1 MNCKVFSVIS
11 ALLIGGVGFASMA
24 QTALTVKDQINVKGG
39 TQAYADG
46 SKTVAYTTANNSV
59 WYLGSYDLSQI
70 KSIEVTAGMVSGKVN
85 DVMTAPQL
93 KFAYRDCVDGISVDA
108 AYLDTNS
115 GDIRSAKKLLAQIE
129 AVTEPTDH
137 ATEGHKYPGA
147 KFTITAADVTVDA
160 ESYEGTVTL
169 NSDASKHLQKTSGVV
184 ELFVYA
190 TAQSRRVTIDNVTIH
205 FAGEVSGEGEQTA
218 TILAVKDTQWRM
230 GNTNNNAKAASVE
243 VRSDWSETDGVRTY
257 KNDFVAAYE
266 FLVPAAVLNAT
277 VKSATLR
284 LVTERAKGANEMD
297 VFAYP
302 YEWADNQ
309 VYADQA
315 ENIAQAREAA
325 PVATFTAKC
334 FNTTKCVTD
343 EYDFT
348 DISVWTNHIDL
359 TEYVR
364 SSTDGRV
371 SLLIASQRSSGNQ
384 KMFYTSEATD
394 VLAGKITTVP
404 ASDLVPQLTIVYEV
418 AGKELVS
425 VSTEKYR
432 SYASPKA
439 VSVPNGIT
447 AYTVSACAPYNAS
460 GVSTYAESVDY
471 CAQLDPIQSGVIPA
485 NTGVIL
491 LAKVPAEYSF
501 AYASDEAAVENNL
514 LKVSDGSEVS
524 SGYTFGVTDG
534 VPMFS
539 PISSPTVIPA
549 GEVYLDFAADDVR
562 NMYVI
567 EGSNDKPTAVAS
579 VKAETPVVK
588 GIYNLQGMKLNSI
601 NEPGIY
607 IIDGKKIA
615 VSNPSLY
622 NK

>member
-1 MNCKVFSVIS
+1 MNRKLFSAVS
-11 ALLIGGVGFASMA
+11 ALLIGGVGFAAMA
-24 QTALTVKDQINVKGG
+24 QTTLTVKDQINVNGK
-39 TQAYADG
+39 TQTYADG

-59 WYLGSYDLSQI
+59 WYLGTYDLSQI
-70 KSIEVTAGMVSGKVN
+70 ERIEVSAGMVSGKVN
-85 DVMTAPQL
+85 EVMTAPQL
-93 KFAYRDCVDGISVDA
+93 KFAYLDYVEGTSVDA
-108 AYLDTNS
+108 AYLNTNS
-115 GDIRSAKKLLAQIE
+115 GDIRSNNKRLAQIE

-147 KFTITAADVTVDA
+147 KFTITKNAVTVDA
-160 ESYEGTVTL
+160 GAYDGTVTL
-169 NSDASKHLQKTSGVV
+169 NAEASEPLKKTTGVV

-190 TAQSRRVTIDNVTIH
+190 TAQSRRVTIDEVTIH

-218 TILAVKDTQWRM
+218 TLGAVKDTQWRM
-230 GNTNNNAKAASVE
+230 NNTDNKAIATSVE
-243 VRSDWSETDGVRTY
+243 VRSDWTEADGVRTY
-257 KNDFVAAYE
+257 GGDFVAAYE
-266 FLVPAAVLNAT
+266 FSVPAAVLNAT

-297 VFAYP
+297 LFAYP

-309 VYADQA
+309 IYADQA
-315 ENIAQAREAA
+315 ENIAQARTVA

-343 EYDFT
+343 DYAFT
-348 DISVWTNHIDL
+348 DISVWTNEIDL

-364 SSTDGRV
+364 SLSDGRV
-371 SLLIASQRSSGNQ
+371 SLLLASQRSSTNQ
-384 KMFYTSEATD
+384 KKFYTSEATD
-394 VLAGKITTVP
+394 VFAGKKDTVP
-404 ASDLVPQLTIVYEV
+404 ASDLIPQLTIVYEV

-432 SYASPKA
+432 SYASTKA
-439 VSVPNGIT
+439 VSIPNGIT
-447 AYTVSACAPYNAS
+447 AYTVSACAPYSAS
-460 GVSTYAESVDY
+460 TVSTYAASVDY
-471 CAQLDPIQSGVIPA
+471 CAQLDPIASGIIPA

-491 LAKVPAEYSF
+491 SAKVPAEYSF
-501 AYASDEAAVENNL
+501 AYASDEVAIENNML
-514 LKVSDGSEVS
+514 RVSDGSAAS
-524 SGYTFGVTDG
+524 SGYTFGVVDG

-539 PISSPTVIPA
+539 PSTAVPA
-549 GEVYLDFAADDVR
+549 GEVYLDMAANDVR
-562 NMYVI
+562 NIYVI
-567 EGSNDKPTAVAS
+567 EGTNEKPTAVAS

-601 NEPGIY
+601 GEPGIY
-607 IIDGKKIA
+607 IIDGKKVA

>member
-1 MNCKVFSVIS
+1 MNRKFFSAVS
-11 ALLIGGVGFASMA
+11 TLLIGGVGFAAMA
-24 QTALTVKDQINVKGG
+24 QTTLTVKDQINVNGQ
-39 TQAYADG
+39 TQTYADG

-59 WYLGSYDLSQI
+59 WFLGTYDLSQI
-70 KSIEVTAGMVSGKVN
+70 KSIDVMAGMVSGKVN

-93 KFAYRDCVDGISVDA
+93 KFAYRDYVDGISVDSN
-108 AYLDTNS
+108 YLQMNS
-115 GDIRSAKKLLAQIE
+115 GDIRSAGKLLAQIE

-147 KFTITAADVTVDA
+147 KFTITAADVTVDSEA
-160 ESYEGTVTL
+160 YGGMVTL
-169 NSDASKHLQKTSGVV
+169 NAGASKHLQKTSGVV

-190 TAQSRRVTIDNVTIH
+190 TAQSRRVTIDEVTIH

-218 TILAVKDTQWRM
+218 TLGALKDTQWRK

-243 VRSDWSETDGVRTY
+243 VRSDWTEADGVRTY
-257 KNDFVAAYE
+257 GSDFVAAYE
-266 FLVPAAVLNAT
+266 FSVPAAVLNAT

-284 LVTERAKGANEMD
+284 LVTERAKGANEMEL
-297 VFAYP
+297 FAYP

-309 VYADQA
+309 AYAAQA
-315 ENIAQAREAA
+315 ENIAQARAVA

-343 EYDFT
+343 EYEFT
-348 DISVWTNHIDL
+348 DISVWTNEIDL

-364 SSTDGRV
+364 SLSDGRV
-371 SLLIASQRSSGNQ
+371 SLLLASQRSSTNQ
-384 KMFYTSEATD
+384 KKFYTSEATD
-394 VLAGKITTVP
+394 VLAGKKTTVP

-432 SYASPKA
+432 SYASTKA
-439 VSVPNGIT
+439 VSIPNGIT
-447 AYTVSACAPYNAS
+447 AYTVSACAPYSAS
-460 GVSTYAESVDY
+460 TVSTYAASVDY
-471 CAQLDPIQSGVIPA
+471 CAQLEPIQSGVIPA

-501 AYASDEAAVENNL
+501 AYASDEAAIANNML
-514 LKVSDGSEVS
+514 RVSDGSAAS
-524 SGYTFGVTDG
+524 SGYTFDVVDG

-539 PISSPTVIPA
+539 PSTAVPA

-562 NMYVI
+562 NLYVI
-567 EGSNDKPTAVAS
+567 EGTNEKPTAVDF